1 MGVIIGI
8 DVGTTTT
15 KVIAVDPDSSW
26 RVAAFREYRLNEPQ
40 PRWQVQDPRT
50 LLDAVD
56 EALAEVVA
64 ACGDRPVSVIG
75 VGSAMHGLVALD
87 EDLDPLTDIITWAD
101 TRAHAEAAELRAAGR
116 GRELLH
122 LSGTPVHPMSPLTK
136 LMWFARHDTTT
147 AGRAH
152 RWAGLK
158 DIVLLHLTG
167 RLVTERSTASA
178 SGLLDLGTRTWSD
191 SSLELA
197 GVRRE
202 QLPEVL
208 PTTGLLELSPE
219 AAARVDL
226 PAGIPV
232 NVGATDGPLGNLG
245 TGAIEPGIA
254 GLSMGTS
261 GAVRTVVPEPR
272 LDENGRLFCYA
283 LTDDAWVVGAAISNG
298 GVVARW
304 AGDVY
309 APDVPPGPLR
319 DTQVLAMAS
328 DVPAGSDGL
337 VMLPYLLGER
347 APLWDP
353 ELTGSF
359 LGVRHAHGRGHFIRA
374 AIEGVALQMASI
386 VDVLD
391 GVTPVSE
398 VRCTGGVFRSDLW
411 RQVMAAT
418 VGRPMVP
425 TDDAEGSALGS
436 AILALYATGE
446 VDSLGAGLERLSP
459 RGEVAEPI
467 AVTPRDRATYAGLR
481 GRAARL
487 LGAYDEL
494 QEYLESFER
503 TT

>member
-1 MGVIIGI
+1 MGVVIGI

-15 KVIAVDPDSSW
+15 KVVAVDPGSGW
-26 RVAAFREYRLNEPQ
+26 RVAAYREYRLTEPQ
-40 PRWQVQDPRT
+40 PRWQVQDPGMV
-50 LLDAVD
+50 LEAVD
-56 EALAEVVA
+56 QALAEVVA
-64 ACGDRPVSVIG
+64 ACGDLPVDVIG
-75 VGSAMHGLVALD
+75 VGSAMHGLAALD
-87 EDLDPLTDIITWAD
+87 EGLRPVTDIITWAD
-101 TRAHAEAAELRAAGR
+101 TRAHVEAAELRAEGR
-116 GRELLH
+116 ARELLH
-122 LSGTPVHPMSPLTK
+122 LSGTPLHPMSPLTK
-136 LMWFARHDTTT
+136 LRWFARNDTVT
-147 AGRAH
+147 AERAH
-152 RWAGLK
+152 RWVGLK
-158 DIVLLHLTG
+158 DLVLLHLTG

-178 SGLLDLGTRTWSD
+178 SGLLDLGTGTWAD

-202 QLPEVL
+202 QLPDVL
-208 PTTGLLELSPE
+208 PTTALLELAPE
-219 AAARVDL
+219 AAGRVGL
-226 PAGIPV
+226 SPGIPV

-328 DVPAGSDGL
+328 DVPPGSDGL

-353 ELTGSF
+353 ELTGAF

-391 GVTPVSE
+391 TVTPVTE

-436 AILALYATGE
+436 AILALYATGQVE
-446 VDSLGAGLERLSP
+446 SLGAGVDLLSP
-459 RGEVAEPI
+459 PGDVADPI
-467 AVTPRDRATYAGLR
+467 TVSSKDRATYAQLR

-494 QEYLESFER
+494 QEYLESFTPR
-503 TT
+503 A

>member
-1 MGVIIGI
+1 MSVVIGI
-8 DVGTTTT
+8 DVGTTTA
-15 KVIAVDPDSSW
+15 KVIAVDTTSSW
-26 RVAAFREYRLNEPQ
+26 RVAAFREYQLAEPH
-40 PRWQVQDPRT
+40 PRWQVQNPAMV
-50 LLDAVD
+50 LDAVD
-56 EALAEVVA
+56 RALAEVVV
-64 ACGDRPVSVIG
+64 ACGGRTVDVIG

-87 EDLDPLTDIITWAD
+87 EDLRPLTDIITWAD
-101 TRAHAEAAELRAAGR
+101 TRAYAEAAALRAEGR
-116 GRELLH
+116 ARELLH
-122 LSGTPVHPMSPLTK
+122 LSGTPVHPMSPLVK
-136 LMWFARHDTTT
+136 LRWFAANDTST

-158 DIVLLHLTG
+158 DLVLLHLTG
-167 RLVTERSTASA
+167 KLVTELSTASA
-178 SGLLDLGTRTWSD
+178 SGLLDLGTRTWAD
-191 SSLELA
+191 STLDLA
-197 GVRRE
+197 GLRRE

-208 PTTGLLELSPE
+208 PTTALLELSPQ
-219 AAARVDL
+219 AAERVGL

-232 NVGATDGPLGNLG
+232 NTGATDGPLGNLG

-272 LDENGRLFCYA
+272 LDEGGRLFCYA
-283 LTDDAWVVGAAISNG
+283 LTDDAWVTGAAISNG

-304 AGDVY
+304 AGEVY

-319 DTQVLAMAS
+319 DVQVLAMAEQ
-328 DVPAGSDGL
+328 VPAGSDGL

-353 ELTGSF
+353 ELTGAF

-391 GVTPVSE
+391 SVTPITE
-398 VRCTGGVFRSDLW
+398 VRCTGGVFRADLW
-411 RQVMAAT
+411 RTVMAAT
-418 VGRPMVP
+418 VGRPLVP

-436 AILALYATGE
+436 AILALYATGRAE
-446 VDSLGAGLERLSP
+446 SLAAGLEMLSP
-459 RGEVAEPI
+459 RGEVPDPI
-467 AVTPRDRATYAGLR
+467 TVLPEDRTAYAGLR
-481 GRAARL
+481 GRAAHL

-494 QEYLESFER
+494 QAYLEALEPSS
-503 TT
+503 